1 MDDEEEYPREA
12 GEGVEEAGP
21 YGYDDEGN
29 RTFTDTNGDVYV
41 YNEETERWEGRG
53 DTRYEYVERSYP
65 FDWDA
70 DRPETPGGGEHDD
83 VKYGPKRTGRWVDVP
98 DGRGGTMKVWDADAE
113 HPDFG
118 TGPGTGTSRAGYG
131 TPGLGETGLFDA
143 DEDDFWW
150 SPDYDDEVEY
160 DWRQKAEEDLTEE
173 GEVLDWLGLSD
184 QEKEHL
190 ERRRQQY
197 HDALWRRLRDQA
209 PGVDELAWESEEE
222 RTKDFWGSLL
232 GDPSRFEDE
241 SVERQLQVH
250 ALNEMAR
257 LYNEGGYTDADRAMQ
272 AANRQMVGQQMG
284 AANQAALQQARAR
297 GMTGSGALLA
307 QQGANTQGMA
317 NAQMMQD
324 AQMQQAAMQR
334 ALSAL
339 GAFQE
344 GSNVMREQ
352 EQARRSAL
360 DDFNRG
366 NMDWRRERET
376 RNTEARSKTN
386 ENRANAAQQ
395 GWENRAQAT
404 QGLTQREGVSSSP
417 SGFGGVFNAAGNFVT
432 GLVS

>member
-12 GEGVEEAGP
+12 GGEVQPADG
-21 YGYDDEGN
+21 D
-29 RTFTDTNGDVYV
+29 TITDSNGDVYR
-41 YNEETERWEGRG
+41 YNAETGRWEGVG
-53 DTRYEYVERSYP
+53 DTRYEYIEDRQDL
-65 FDWDA
+65 DWDA
-70 DRPETPGGGEHDD
+70 TSPEGRDD
-83 VKYGPKRTGRWVDVP
+83 KKYGPERRGFYLEVP
-98 DGRGGTMKVWDADAE
+98 DGRGGTMRVFNPRATDPRRTA
-113 HPDFG
+113 P
-118 TGPGTGTSRAGYG
+118 GPGRGRSAAGYG
-131 TPGLGETGLFDA
+131 RPGGLFDA
-143 DEDDFWW
+143 DPGDFWW
-150 SPDYDDEVEY
+150 SPDWDSDLQY
-160 DWRQKAEEDLTEE
+160 DWRQKAEEDLTKE
-173 GEVLDWLGLSD
+173 GEILDWLGLSD

-197 HDALWRRLRDQA
+197 HDALWRRLRDTA
-209 PGVDELAWESEEE
+209 PGAEELFWESEEE
-222 RTKDFWGSLL
+222 REKDYWGSLL
-232 GDPSRFEDE
+232 GDPSRFEED

-272 AANRQMVGQQMG
+272 AANRQMVAQQMG

-317 NAQMMQD
+317 NAQMQQD

-339 GAFQE
+339 GAFQS
-344 GSNVMREQ
+344 GANTMRNQ

-376 RNTEARSKTN
+376 RNTQARSQTN
-386 ENRANAAQQ
+386 QNRSTAQQ
-395 GWENRAQAT
+395 QAWQNRAQAT
-404 QGLTQREGVSSSP
+404 QGLTQRAGVSSSP
-417 SGFGGVFNAAGNFVT
+417 SGLGATILGASGQVLEAVT
-432 GLVS
+432 S